1 MATPN
6 TKHILRASLA
16 FTLAGVAVLAV
27 LVGLGELAIRRCQ
40 HGAVRVIATA
50 KLYQQFAAN
59 ILARSLL
66 DHHIG
71 QCAKKTQGA
80 AI

>member
-1 MATPN
+1 M
-6 TKHILRASLA
+6 LA
-16 FTLAGVAVLAV
+16 ACHLEYSGYRWHYYL
-27 LVGLGELAIRRCQ
+27 LGGRGLGELAIRRCQ